1 MDCRRAGRSVAE
13 ITTAWSPML
22 EQYFGMKSKHPDAIL
37 LSRVGD
43 FYEAYGDDA
52 ETIARALQI
61 TLTSKDAGQGKKIAM
76 AGVPHHALDGY
87 LAKLVLQRR
96 VVALAEQLE
105 APIPNKL
112 VRRDVVRVVT
122 PGTVIEEQML
132 EAGTHTFLA
141 AIAAIDDVVA
151 LAHADV
157 STGHVMATAFSGE
170 TALDDAMS
178 EIARLD
184 PAELV
189 ADVPSDARGALERA
203 LENARTRVVT
213 PPLSAV
219 SSAVAPIDGF
229 SYDESLAMRRTLD
242 ALAAFVRRVG
252 VPQSAGDAFRP
263 PRYYS
268 QNAFLALDPN
278 TRKHLELHRALG
290 SNAKATLLATI
301 DRTRTAMGSRLLA
314 RWLSAPLIDA
324 VAIGARADCVHTF
337 VADGGRRA
345 AIADVLHACFDLE
358 RIAQKI
364 RFRRALPRDLGS
376 LRRTLALFDPLM
388 DALADPALPAQLA
401 TLRALLGGFDDVRA
415 DLAALIVDEPPATLA
430 DGGVIRPDA
439 SPDLAECVAL
449 RGDARA
455 SLSALEER
463 ERERSGIKSLKVKYA
478 SAFGYAI
485 EIGKA
490 QTATVPDDYVRRQ
503 TLANAERYITPEL
516 RELDAAIAGAH
527 ARQLRLEADL
537 YAALLDRLAARVD
550 DLLGAADALAHVDA
564 FTGLAQIASERG
576 YVRPD
581 FVTSSTLDI
590 VDGRHPVVEAL
601 LGSSFVPNDLHLHED
616 DDRFMVLT
624 GPNMGGKSTFLRQ
637 AALLVILAQI
647 GSFVPARS
655 ATLGI
660 VDRIFTRIGAGD
672 DLASGQSTF
681 YVEMAETA
689 AILRRATN
697 RSLLL
702 VDEVGRGT
710 GTIDGLAIA
719 QAICEFLLERETR
732 GPLTL
737 FATHFHELVA
747 LADRWRLVA
756 NFHITAV
763 ENTSRGGA
771 PVFSHRVL
779 PGSSSRSFGIEV
791 ARMAGLPPTVIARA
805 REISDAL
812 NGRPTLE
819 SQVPLRGKLAKPEI
833 IEQPLLFDLTRNG

>member
-1 MDCRRAGRSVAE
+1 MTVQ
-13 ITTAWSPML
+13 WSPML
-22 EQYFGMKSKHPDAIL
+22 EQYFGMKAKHPDAIL

-61 TLTSKDAGQGKKIAM
+61 ALTSKDAGGGKKIAM

-105 APIPNKL
+105 APVPNKL

-132 EAGTHTFLA
+132 APGAHTYLA
-141 AIAAIDDVVA
+141 AIAHVDDVVG

-157 STGHVMATAFSGE
+157 STGYVAATAFTGE
-170 TALDDAMS
+170 GAFDDALA

-189 ADVPSDARGALERA
+189 ADLPPGARAALERA
-203 LENARTRVVT
+203 LENAATRIVT
-213 PPLSAV
+213 PPLAV
-219 SSAVAPIDGF
+219 VPATVPPVDGF

-252 VPQSAGDAFRP
+252 VPQNAGEAFRP

-268 QNAFLALDPN
+268 QSAFLALDAN

-290 SNAKATLLATI
+290 SNPKATLLATI

-314 RWLSAPLIDA
+314 RWLSAPLIDGD
-324 VAIGARADCVHTF
+324 AIAARADCVERF
-337 VADGGRRA
+337 VTDGARRA
-345 AIADVLHACFDLE
+345 AIADVLHSCFDLE
-358 RIAQKI
+358 RIAQKV

-376 LRRTLALFDPLM
+376 LRRTLALLDPLV
-388 DALADPALPAQLA
+388 DALADPGLPALLA
-401 TLRALLGGFDDVRA
+401 TVRAALGGFDELRA
-415 DLAALIVDEPPATLA
+415 DLAASLNDELPATLA
-430 DGGVIRPDA
+430 DGGVIRPEA
-439 SPDLAECVAL
+439 SADLTECVAL
-449 RGDARA
+449 RGDAR
-455 SLSALEER
+455 SRLGALEER
-463 ERERSGIKSLKVKYA
+463 ERERSGIKSLKIKYA
-478 SAFGYAI
+478 AAFGYAI

-490 QTATVPDDYVRRQ
+490 QTASVPADYVRRQ
-503 TLANAERYITPEL
+503 TLANAERYVTPEL
-516 RELDAAIAGAH
+516 RELDAAIAGAQ
-527 ARQLRLEADL
+527 ARQLRLETEL
-537 YAALLDRLAARVD
+537 YAALLDRLAGRVD
-550 DLLGAADALAHVDA
+550 DLLAAADALAHVDA
-564 FTGLAQIASERG
+564 FASLAQVASERG
-576 YVRPD
+576 YVRPE
-581 FVTSSTLDI
+581 FALESAIDI

-601 LGSSFVPNDLHLHED
+601 LGSSFVPNDLHLNENGT
-616 DDRFMVLT
+616 RFVVLT
-624 GPNMGGKSTFLRQ
+624 GPNMGGKSTYLRQ

-655 ATLGI
+655 ARLGI

-697 RSLLL
+697 RSFLLI
-702 VDEVGRGT
+702 DEVGRGT

-719 QAICEFLLERETR
+719 QAISEFLLERESR

-747 LADRWRLVA
+747 LAERWRLVA

-763 ENTSRGGA
+763 ENTARGGA

-812 NGRPTLE
+812 SGRPTLE
-819 SQVPLRGKLAKPEI
+819 TQVPLRGKLAKPEI
-833 IEQPLLFDLTRNG
+833 REQPLLFDLARPG

>member
-1 MDCRRAGRSVAE
+1 
-13 ITTAWSPML
+13 ML
-22 EQYFGMKSKHPDAIL
+22 EQYFGMKAKHPDAIL

-132 EAGTHTFLA
+132 EAGTHTYLA
-141 AIAAIDDVVA
+141 AIAALDDVVA

-189 ADVPSDARGALERA
+189 ADVPSDARLALERA

-219 SSAVAPIDGF
+219 PGAVAPIDGF

-252 VPQSAGDAFRP
+252 VPQSAGEAFRP

-324 VAIGARADCVHTF
+324 AAIGARADCVGTF
-337 VADGGRRA
+337 VADGSRRS

-388 DALADPALPAQLA
+388 DALADPALPALLA
-401 TLRALLGGFDDVRA
+401 TMRTLLGGFDDVRA
-415 DLAALIVDEPPATLA
+415 DLAALIVDEPPATLT

-439 SPDLAECVAL
+439 SADLTECVAL

-455 SLSALEER
+455 SLNALEER
-463 ERERSGIKSLKVKYA
+463 ERERSGIKTLKVKYA

-490 QTATVPDDYVRRQ
+490 QTASVPEDYVRRQ
-503 TLANAERYITPEL
+503 TLANAERYVTPEL

-550 DLLGAADALAHVDA
+550 DLLGAADALAHIDA

-576 YVRPD
+576 YVRPA
-581 FVTSSTLDI
+581 FVATSTLDI

-616 DDRFMVLT
+616 NDRFMVLT

-647 GSFVPARS
+647 GSFVPASS

-819 SQVPLRGKLAKPEI
+819 SQVPLRGRLAKPEI
-833 IEQPLLFDLTRNG
+833 IEQPLLFDLSRNG

>member
-1 MDCRRAGRSVAE
+1 L
-13 ITTAWSPML
+13 TQTPTAWSPML
-22 EQYFGMKSKHPDAIL
+22 EQYFGMKAKHPDAIL

-132 EAGTHTFLA
+132 EAGTHTYLA
-141 AIAAIDDVVA
+141 AIAALDDVVA

-189 ADVPSDARGALERA
+189 ADVPSDARLALERA

-219 SSAVAPIDGF
+219 PGAVAPIDGF

-252 VPQSAGDAFRP
+252 VPQSAGEAFRP

-324 VAIGARADCVHTF
+324 AAIGARADCVGTF
-337 VADGGRRA
+337 VADGSRRS

-388 DALADPALPAQLA
+388 DALADPALPALLA
-401 TLRALLGGFDDVRA
+401 TMRTLLGGFDDVRA
-415 DLAALIVDEPPATLA
+415 DLAALIVDEPPATLT

-439 SPDLAECVAL
+439 SADLTECVAL

-455 SLSALEER
+455 SLNALEER
-463 ERERSGIKSLKVKYA
+463 ERERSGIKTLKVKYA

-490 QTATVPDDYVRRQ
+490 QTASVPEDYVRRQ
-503 TLANAERYITPEL
+503 TLANAERYVTPEL

-550 DLLGAADALAHVDA
+550 DLLGAADALAHIDA

-576 YVRPD
+576 YVRPA
-581 FVTSSTLDI
+581 FVATSTLDI

-616 DDRFMVLT
+616 NDRFMVLT

-647 GSFVPARS
+647 GSFVPASS

-819 SQVPLRGKLAKPEI
+819 SQVPLRGRLAKPEI
-833 IEQPLLFDLTRNG
+833 IEQPLLFDLSRNG

>member
-1 MDCRRAGRSVAE
+1 M
-13 ITTAWSPML
+13 TQWSPMI
-22 EQYFGMKSKHPDAIL
+22 EQYLGMKAKHPDAIL

-61 TLTSKDAGQGKKIAM
+61 ALTSKDAGGGKKIAM

-105 APIPNKL
+105 APVPNRL

-132 EAGTHTFLA
+132 EPGGHTYLA
-141 AIAAIDDVVA
+141 AVCGHGDAIA

-157 STGHVMATAFSGE
+157 STGHVAATAFDGE
-170 TALDDAMS
+170 ANFDELLA

-184 PAELV
+184 PAEIV
-189 ADVPSDARGALERA
+189 ADVQPEARAALQRA
-203 LENARTRVVT
+203 LETTGTRIVT
-213 PPLSAV
+213 PTLAAV
-219 SSAVAPIDGF
+219 TTASPPVDGF
-229 SYDESLAMRRTLD
+229 SLDASIAMHRTLHS
-242 ALAAFVRRVG
+242 LAAFVRRVG
-252 VPQSAGDAFRP
+252 VPQHAGDPFRAPAF
-263 PRYYS
+263 Y
-268 QNAFLALDPN
+268 QQATFVALDAN

-290 SNAKATLLATI
+290 SNPKATLLATI
-301 DRTRTAMGSRLLA
+301 DRSRTAMGSRLLA
-314 RWLSAPLIDA
+314 RWLSAPL
-324 VAIGARADCVHTF
+324 VVREAIVARADCVEAF
-337 VADGGRRA
+337 VRDGARRD
-345 AIADVLHACFDLE
+345 AIAEVLRSCYDLE
-358 RIAQKI
+358 RLVQKV
-364 RFRRALPRDLGS
+364 RFRRALPRDCDA
-376 LRRTLALFDPLM
+376 LRRTLALLDPIAG
-388 DALADPALPAQLA
+388 ALRETSLPPLLA
-401 TLRALLGGFDDVRA
+401 TLAARLTGFDELRV
-415 DLAALIVDEPPATLA
+415 DLFATLVDEPPATLGE
-430 DGGVIRPDA
+430 GGVIRPAA
-439 SPDLAECVAL
+439 SADLADCAAL

-455 SLSALEER
+455 RLSALEER
-463 ERERSGIKSLKVKYA
+463 ERERSGIKALKIKYA
-478 SAFGYAI
+478 STFGYAI
-485 EIGKA
+485 EISKSQA
-490 QTATVPDDYVRRQ
+490 VNVPDDYVRRQ
-503 TLANAERYITPEL
+503 TLANAERYVTPEL
-516 RELDAAIAGAH
+516 RELDAAIVGAQ
-527 ARQLRLEADL
+527 ARQLRLESEL
-537 YAALLDRLAARVD
+537 YAALLERLAPRVD
-550 DLLGAADALAHVDA
+550 ELLAAADTLAHVDA
-564 FTGLAQIASERG
+564 FASLAQVANERG
-576 YVRPD
+576 YVRPS
-581 FVTSSTLDI
+581 FVEGSALDV

-601 LGSSFVPNDLHLHED
+601 LGARFVPNDVHLHETD
-616 DDRFMVLT
+616 TRFVVLT
-624 GPNMGGKSTFLRQ
+624 GPNMGGKSTYLRQ

-689 AILRRATN
+689 TILRRATN

-719 QAICEFLLERETR
+719 QSICEFLLERQAR
-732 GPLTL
+732 GPLVL
-737 FATHFHELVA
+737 FATHFHELIA
-747 LADRWRLVA
+747 LAEHWPLVG

-763 ENTSRGGA
+763 ENNARGGA

-805 REISDAL
+805 KEISDAL
-812 NGRPTLE
+812 SGRPTLE
-819 SQVPLRGKLAKPEI
+819 TQVPLRGKLAKPAF
-833 IEQPLLFDLTRNG
+833 IEQPLLFDNLPNRVVEKG